1 MTWELSDAEIS
12 LLISISEANQSCVYA
27 MTILPTLLKDEIR
40 RLKPEEMTP
49 MQALQRLMDLKE
61 NYGK

>member
-1 MTWELSDAEIS
+1 MDLFAPPDENTL
-12 LLISISEANQSCVYA
+12 
-27 MTILPTLLKDEIR
+27 LLKDEIR